1 MSAASSCQIIIGVI
15 VQATGNYFLALMFF
29 TASGILYLV
38 SSLVIDY
45 SRKLEV

>member
-1 MSAASSCQIIIGVI
+1 VI
-15 VQATGNYFLALMFF
+15 VQATGSYFLALMFF

-45 SRKLEV
+45 SRKLPV